1 MGSCFPNMRQN
12 HSAPLISSYTLSGIM
27 CLFFFD
33 LYLIG
38 YKRCRVDRGRT
49 CIFLA
54 PNQAP
59 NHSGHYSMH
68 APFHSPRT
76 YTVPTRSRVDRT
88 RTCNNPRSKRG
99 NLASG
104 SLLYIKTSRVKRTR
118 TSNNLHSKW
127 SNLASGSPP
136 YK

>member
-1 MGSCFPNMRQN
+1 MSGGQGSNLRPHGPKPRALPN
-12 HSAPLISSYTLSGIM
+12 LSYH
-27 CLFFFD
+27 
-33 LYLIG
+33 
-38 YKRCRVDRGRT
+38 
-49 CIFLA
+49 
-54 PNQAP
+54 P
-59 NHSGHYSMH
+59 MH

-136 YK
+136 YKRTFLRTPRTYEKFKTVIQFSYD